1 MYDGNKLRINILRKY
16 SCIVGFSGKIID
28 IENLSK
34 RLKSKTNMLLI
45 HGDMDEVVPVSNLLE
60 AKDFML
66 RNKIEIK
73 TKIIEN
79 CGHNIP
85 VSASS
90 LALEYIKKNLN
101 TY

>member
-1 MYDGNKLRINILRKY
+1 
-16 SCIVGFSGKIID
+16 
-28 IENLSK
+28 
-34 RLKSKTNMLLI
+34 
-45 HGDMDEVVPVSNLLE
+45 MDEVVPVSNLLE

-73 TKIIEN
+73 TKILEN

-90 LALEYIKKNLN
+90 AALDYIKKYL
-101 TY
+101 YKC